1 MKMEDAAAIVG
12 DQLMPAAVRGLDDL
26 CEAIDALE
34 EAEIRACL
42 IFAVYFDRVQQR
54 DQGVTY
60 TIDVAALDALSTAAD
75 KSPAEVRDV
84 AFELPLETACEALGE
99 LVFLHREIAVTTA
112 IAAESAAWN

>member
-1 MKMEDAAAIVG
+1 VTMDKAAAIVG

-34 EAEIRACL
+34 DTEIRAGL
-42 IFAVYFDRVQQR
+42 IFSVYFDRVQQR
-54 DQGVTY
+54 EQGVTY
-60 TIDVAALDALSTAAD
+60 TLDVAALDALSTAAE

-84 AFELPLETACEALGE
+84 ALELPLATACEALGE
-99 LVFLHREIAVTTA
+99 LIYLHREIVVTTA